1 MARVEGE
8 PTVGASVRTAEL
20 IGALCLATDL
30 GMGFP
35 FEHGLNETLIAMRL
49 AERLDVDDDI
59 ATQTYYASL
68 LSHAGCTAA
77 GHVASEV
84 FGGSLTETFNPLMY
98 GSVRDVVIGLL
109 RTLPSGGA
117 TGLARAT
124 ETARRLPRMV
134 KEMRPAL
141 AASCEVAG
149 MLADRT
155 GAPPGVPDLLAYVTD
170 RWDGFGP
177 LRRGAH
183 EEIPLPMRIVHVASD
198 VSLQIHLGGAEHA
211 LNIVGA
217 RSGSAFDPE
226 VVTRLVEGGEEILTL
241 EGGSSWDEL
250 MAAEPSPARVLE
262 DDAVDVG
269 LAAMG
274 QFADLISPSFTGHST
289 QVAELASRAARRCR
303 MGAGDV
309 AATRRAG
316 LVHDLGKVA
325 IHAGVWQTRGRL
337 SADALEQVRLHPYH
351 TERCLSRSPFLRA
364 LAPVAAG
371 HHERLDRSGYHRG
384 SPGADLT
391 MPARVLAAA
400 DVFAA
405 LCEPRPHRQAR
416 DPEQAAAVLTDEAN
430 AGRLDPDAVTAVIE
444 AAGQPAP
451 RVERPAGL
459 TDREAEVLGMLARG
473 LQTRQVAHRLGISV
487 KTADRHVQNTYA
499 KIGVSTRA
507 AATLFAMEHSIVAWG
522 EFPIG
527 RPSAR
532 T

>member
-1 MARVEGE
+1 MAGMHGE
-8 PTVGASVRTAEL
+8 PRDGVCVRTAEL

-35 FEHGLNETLIAMRL
+35 FEHGLHGTLIAMRL
-49 AERLDVDDDI
+49 AERLEVDDHV
-59 ATQTYYASL
+59 AAQTYYASL

-77 GHVASEV
+77 GHVAAEV
-84 FGGSLTETFNPLMY
+84 FGGSLTESFNPLMY

-109 RTLPSGGA
+109 RALPSEGSS
-117 TGLARAT
+117 GLARAT
-124 ETARRLPRMV
+124 ETARRLPRMAR
-134 KEMRPAL
+134 EMRPAL
-141 AASCEVAG
+141 TASCEIAG
-149 MLADRT
+149 MLAAQT
-155 GAPPGVPDLLAYVTD
+155 GAPLGVPDLLSYVTD
-170 RWDGFGP
+170 RWDGHGP
-177 LRRGAH
+177 LQRGKR
-183 EEIPLPMRIVHVASD
+183 EDIPLPMRIVHVAAD
-198 VSLQIHLGGAEHA
+198 AALQRQFGGAEYA
-211 LNIVGA
+211 LATIEA

-226 VVTRLVEGGEEILTL
+226 VAACLVEGGEEILTL
-241 EGGSSWDEL
+241 DGGSSWDEL
-250 MAAEPSPARVLE
+250 MAAEPSPPRLLE
-262 DDAVDVG
+262 DDAVDRG

-274 QFADLISPSFTGHST
+274 RFADLTSPSFTGHST
-289 QVAELASRAARRCR
+289 QVAHLASRAAERCR
-303 MGAGDV
+303 MGADDV
-309 AATRRAG
+309 DTTRRAG

-325 IHAGVWQTRGRL
+325 IHARVWQTPGPL
-337 SADALEQVRLHPYH
+337 SAGAVEQVRLHPYH
-351 TERCLSRSPFLRA
+351 TERCLSRSQFLRA
-364 LAPVAAG
+364 LAPVAAS

-384 SPGADLT
+384 SSGADLT

-405 LCEPRPHRQAR
+405 LCEPRAHRSAR
-416 DPEQAAAVLTDEAN
+416 VPEQAAAVLTGEVN

-473 LQTRQVAHRLGISV
+473 LQTRQVAHQLGISV

-507 AATLFAMEHSIVAWG
+507 AATLFAMEHGIVVWG

-532 T
+532 P